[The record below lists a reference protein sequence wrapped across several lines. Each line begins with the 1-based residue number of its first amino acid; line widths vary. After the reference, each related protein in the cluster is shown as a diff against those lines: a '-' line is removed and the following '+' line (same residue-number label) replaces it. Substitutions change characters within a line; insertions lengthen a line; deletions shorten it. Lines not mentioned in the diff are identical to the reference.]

1 MNNKCCQYSFYIPAN
16 DQPLCDFLEAQSNLS
31 MSIRLLIKAFLAN
44 YSDTMPDVTI
54 VDLKELLNNMQFK
67 EGIVDNIIDYK
78 DGKSKKSVENSNIK
92 QSDASENGVFGDTS
106 DEEIIVDTFDDTDEI
121 GDTNDISMFDDEFKD
136 NASNSDNSGE
146 EESDNVI
153 SDTEDSDINNSNIE
167 NFDTENSDI
176 KDSEIEDDIPVVEVE
191 PESPKKII
199 NSSRDSY
206 NSRQNAQSAAS
217 MDDIMSMLGGE

>member
-1 MNNKCCQYSFYIPAN
+1 MSNMNNKCCQYSFYIPAN
-16 DQPLCDFLEAQSNLS
+16 DQSLCDFLEAQSNLS

-44 YSDTMPDVTI
+44 YGDTIPDVTI

-67 EGIVDNIIDYK
+67 EGIIDNIVDYK
-78 DGKSKKSVENSNIK
+78 DNRSKKSADNNMPTIDAQKDDMFGDISEEEINMDVVEETQIDTESENDIKSENDTESEDVSNIDTK
-92 QSDASENGVFGDTS
+92 ETNFESVNDVSET
-106 DEEIIVDTFDDTDEI
+106 
-121 GDTNDISMFDDEFKD
+121 KY
-136 NASNSDNSGE
+136 
-146 EESDNVI
+146 
-153 SDTEDSDINNSNIE
+153 
-167 NFDTENSDI
+167 
-176 KDSEIEDDIPVVEVE
+176 DIPVVEVE

>member
-1 MNNKCCQYSFYIPAN
+1 MSNMNNKCCQYSFYIPAN
-16 DQPLCDFLEAQSNLS
+16 DQSLCDFLEAQSNLS

-44 YSDTMPDVTI
+44 YGDTIPDVTI

-67 EGIVDNIIDYK
+67 EGIIDNIVDYK
-78 DGKSKKSVENSNIK
+78 DNRSKKSADNNMPTIDAQKDDMFGDISEEEINMDVVEETQIDTESENDIKSENDVKSENDIKSENDTESEDVSNIDTK
-92 QSDASENGVFGDTS
+92 ETNFESVNDVSET
-106 DEEIIVDTFDDTDEI
+106 
-121 GDTNDISMFDDEFKD
+121 KY
-136 NASNSDNSGE
+136 
-146 EESDNVI
+146 
-153 SDTEDSDINNSNIE
+153 
-167 NFDTENSDI
+167 
-176 KDSEIEDDIPVVEVE
+176 DIPVVEVE